1 MAKKKEDV
9 VVEVKDEAIKPVSVD
24 FGREDL
30 NALRD
35 KVNEIIAK
43 HG

>member
-1 MAKKKEDV
+1 MATKKTDV
-9 VVEVKDEAIKPVSVD
+9 VEKTTLAGITAE

-35 KVNEIIAK
+35 KVNEIITFLNN
-43 HG
+43 